1 MKNNLRYGIRK
12 HKLGAA
18 SVFLGTMIVVG
29 MGQDKEAAA
38 SEQKTTTVEENGN
51 SATDNKVNETQTT
64 TTNVNTIDETQ
75 SYSATA
81 TEQPSNATQVT
92 TEKAPKAVQAVQAP
106 QTAQPANLET
116 VKEEVVKEEAKPQVK
131 ETTQSQD
138 NSGDQ
143 RQVDLTP
150 KKATQNQ
157 VAETQV
163 EVAQP
168 RTVSESK
175 PRVTRSADVVDAKE
189 ASDVSEVKGT
199 DVTSKVTVEDES
211 KIEAPKGNNVQPHEG
226 QRVVL
231 KYKLKF
237 QDGLKTGDYFDFTLS
252 NNVNTHGVSTIRKV
266 PDIKNGS
273 LVMAKGQVL
282 DNGRIRYT
290 FIDYIKDKVN
300 VTANLEINLFIDP
313 KTVQSNGQQTI
324 TSKLN
329 GKETSGTMQITYK
342 DGVKNQYTNVN
353 GSIET
358 FDKEKNKF
366 THVAYIKPINGNN
379 SDSVTVTGMLT
390 QGSNEN
396 GTQPNVKIY
405 EYVGTE
411 NGLPQSVYANTAD
424 STQLKDVTNQM
435 SDKLK
440 VQNNGSYSLNF
451 DKLDKTY
458 VIHYTGDYLNG
469 TSEVNF
475 RTQLTGYPENRYKTY
490 YYNNGYILT
499 WDNGLVLY
507 SNKANGDGKY
517 GPIVDSNNF
526 EFSEDSGNGSISGQY
541 DAKQIIET
549 EENQDNTPLDIDYHT
564 AIDGEGGYVDGYI
577 ETIEETDSSAID
589 IDYHTAV
596 DSEAGHVGG
605 YTESSE
611 ESNPI
616 DFEESTHENSKHH
629 ADVVEY
635 GEDTN
640 PGGGQVTTESNL
652 VEFDEDSTK
661 GIVTGAVSDHTTVE
675 DTKEYTTE
683 SNLIELVDE
692 LPEEHG
698 QAQGPIE
705 EITENNHHIS
715 HSGLGTENGHGN
727 YGVIEEIEENSHVDI
742 KSELGYEGGQNSGN
756 QSFEEDTE
764 EDKPKYEQGGNI
776 VDIDFDSVPQIQGQN
791 NGNQS
796 FEEDTEKDKPKY
808 EQGGNIIDIDFDSV
822 PHIHGFNKHNEI
834 IEEDTNK
841 DKPNYQFGGH
851 NSVDFEEDT
860 LPKVSG
866 QNEGEQTIEEDTTP
880 PTPPTPEVPSEPE
893 TPTPPT
899 PEVPSE
905 PETPTPPTPEVPGE
919 PETPT
924 PPTPEVPSE
933 PETPTPPTPEVPSE
947 PETPTPPTPEVPSE
961 PETPTP
967 PTPEVPAEPGKPVPP
982 AKEEPKKPSKPVEQG
997 KVVTP
1002 VIEINE
1008 KVKVVAPT
1016 KKAQSKKSELPETG
1030 GEESTNK
1037 GMLFGGLFSILGL
1050 ALLRRN
1056 KKNNKA

>member
-51 SATDNKVNETQTT
+51 SATDNKTSETQTT
-64 TTNVNTIDETQ
+64 ATNVNHIEETQ
-75 SYSATA
+75 SYNATV

-92 TEKAPKAVQAVQAP
+92 TEEAPKAVQAP
-106 QTAQPANLET
+106 QTAQPANVET
-116 VKEEVVKEEAKPQVK
+116 VKEEEKPQVK
-131 ETTQSQD
+131 ETTQPQD
-138 NSGDQ
+138 NSGNQ

-150 KKATQNQ
+150 KKVTQNQ
-157 VAETQV
+157 GTETQV

-168 RTVSESK
+168 RTASESK
-175 PRVTRSADVVDAKE
+175 PRVTRSADVAEAKE

-199 DVTSKVTVEDES
+199 DVTSKVTVES
-211 KIEAPKGNNVQPHEG
+211 GSIEAPQGNKVEPHAG

-237 QDGLKTGDYFDFTLS
+237 ADGLKRGDYFDFTLS
-252 NNVNTHGVSTIRKV
+252 NNVNTYGVSTARKV
-266 PDIKNGS
+266 PEIKNVS
-273 LVMAKGQVL
+273 VVMATGEIL
-282 DNGRIRYT
+282 GNGNIRYT
-290 FIDYIKDKVN
+290 FTNEIEHKVE

-313 KTVQSNGQQTI
+313 KTVQSNGEQKI

-329 GKETSGTMQITYK
+329 GEETEKTIPVVYNP
-342 DGVKNQYTNVN
+342 GVSNSYTNVN

-358 FDKEKNKF
+358 FNKESNKF
-366 THVAYIKPINGNN
+366 THIAYIKPMNGNQSN
-379 SDSVTVTGMLT
+379 TVSVTGTLT
-390 QGSNEN
+390 EGSNLA
-396 GTQPNVKIY
+396 GGQPTVKVY
-405 EYVGTE
+405 EYLGKKDE
-411 NGLPQSVYANTAD
+411 LPQSVYANTSD
-424 STQLKDVTNQM
+424 TNKFKDVTKEMNG
-435 SDKLK
+435 KLS
-440 VQNNGSYSLNF
+440 VQDNGSYSLNL

-458 VIHYTGDYLNG
+458 VIHYTGEYLQG
-469 TSEVNF
+469 SDQVNF
-475 RTQLTGYPENRYKTY
+475 RTELYGYPERAYKSY
-490 YYNNGYILT
+490 YVYGGYRLT

-507 SNKANGDGKY
+507 SNKAD
-517 GPIVDSNNF
+517 
-526 EFSEDSGNGSISGQY
+526 GNGKNGQIIQDNDFEYKEDTAKGTMSGQY

-635 GEDTN
+635 EEDTN

-652 VEFDEDSTK
+652 VEFDEESTK
-661 GIVTGAVSDHTTVE
+661 GIVTGAVSDHTTIE

-776 VDIDFDSVPQIQGQN
+776 VDIDFDSVPQIHGQN
-791 NGNQS
+791 KGDQS

-808 EQGGNIIDIDFDSV
+808 EHGGNIIDIDFDSV
-822 PHIHGFNKHNEI
+822 PQIHGFNKHNEI

-866 QNEGEQTIEEDTTP
+866 QNEGQQTIEEDTTP

-893 TPTPPT
+893 TPM
-899 PEVPSE
+899 
-905 PETPTPPTPEVPGE
+905 
-919 PETPT
+919 
-924 PPTPEVPSE
+924 
-933 PETPTPPTPEVPSE
+933 
-947 PETPTPPTPEVPSE
+947 PPTPEVPSE

-1008 KVKVVAPT
+1008 KVKAVAPT

-1030 GEESTNK
+1030 GEEST
-1037 GMLFGGLFSILGL
+1037 
-1050 ALLRRN
+1050 
-1056 KKNNKA
+1056 

>member
-38 SEQKTTTVEENGN
+38 SEQKTTVEENGN
-51 SATDNKVNETQTT
+51 SATDNKVSETQTT
-64 TTNVNTIDETQ
+64 ATNVNHIEETQ
-75 SYSATA
+75 SYNATV

-92 TEKAPKAVQAVQAP
+92 TEEAPKAVQAP
-106 QTAQPANLET
+106 QTAQPANVET
-116 VKEEVVKEEAKPQVK
+116 VKEEEKPQVK
-131 ETTQSQD
+131 ETTQPQD
-138 NSGDQ
+138 NSGNQ

-150 KKATQNQ
+150 KKVTQNQ
-157 VAETQV
+157 GTETQV

-168 RTVSESK
+168 RTASESK
-175 PRVTRSADVVDAKE
+175 PRVTRSADVAEAKE

-199 DVTSKVTVEDES
+199 DVTSKVTVES
-211 KIEAPKGNNVQPHEG
+211 GSIEAPQGNKVEPHAG

-237 QDGLKTGDYFDFTLS
+237 ADGLKRGDYFDFTLS
-252 NNVNTHGVSTIRKV
+252 NNVNTYGVSTARKV
-266 PDIKNGS
+266 PEIKNGS
-273 LVMAKGQVL
+273 VVMATGEIL
-282 DNGRIRYT
+282 GNGNIRYT
-290 FIDYIKDKVN
+290 FTNEIEHKVE

-313 KTVQSNGQQTI
+313 KTVQSNGEQKI

-329 GKETSGTMQITYK
+329 GQETEKTIPVVYNP
-342 DGVKNQYTNVN
+342 GVSNSYTNVN

-358 FDKEKNKF
+358 FNKESNKF
-366 THVAYIKPINGNN
+366 THIAYIKPMNGNQSN
-379 SDSVTVTGMLT
+379 TVSVTGTLT
-390 QGSNEN
+390 EGSNLA
-396 GTQPNVKIY
+396 GGQPTVKVY
-405 EYVGTE
+405 EYLGKKDE
-411 NGLPQSVYANTAD
+411 LPQSVYANTSD
-424 STQLKDVTNQM
+424 TNKFKDVTNEM
-435 SDKLK
+435 NGKLS
-440 VQNNGSYSLNF
+440 VQDNGSYSLNL

-458 VIHYTGDYLNG
+458 VIHYTGEYLQG
-469 TSEVNF
+469 SDQVNF
-475 RTQLTGYPENRYKTY
+475 RTELYGYPERAYKSY
-490 YYNNGYILT
+490 YVYGGYRLT

-507 SNKANGDGKY
+507 SNKAD
-517 GPIVDSNNF
+517 
-526 EFSEDSGNGSISGQY
+526 GNGKNGQIIQNNDFEYKEDTAKGTMSGQY

-635 GEDTN
+635 EEDTN

-652 VEFDEDSTK
+652 VEFDEESTR

-776 VDIDFDSVPQIQGQN
+776 VDIDFDSVPQIHGQN
-791 NGNQS
+791 KGDQS

-808 EQGGNIIDIDFDSV
+808 EHGGNIIDIDFDSV
-822 PHIHGFNKHNEI
+822 PHIHGFNKHTEI

-851 NSVDFEEDT
+851 NIVDFEEDT

-866 QNEGEQTIEEDTTP
+866 QNEGQQTIEEDTTP
-880 PTPPTPEVPSEPE
+880 PTP
-893 TPTPPT
+893 
-899 PEVPSE
+899 
-905 PETPTPPTPEVPGE
+905 
-919 PETPT
+919 
-924 PPTPEVPSE
+924 
-933 PETPTPPTPEVPSE
+933 PTPPTPEVPSE

-1008 KVKVVAPT
+1008 KVKAVAPT

>member
-51 SATDNKVNETQTT
+51 SATDNKTSETQTT
-64 TTNVNTIDETQ
+64 ATNVNHIEETQ
-75 SYSATA
+75 SYNATV

-92 TEKAPKAVQAVQAP
+92 TEEAPKAVQAP
-106 QTAQPANLET
+106 QTAQPANVET
-116 VKEEVVKEEAKPQVK
+116 VKEEEKPQVK
-131 ETTQSQD
+131 ETTQPQD
-138 NSGDQ
+138 NSGNQ

-150 KKATQNQ
+150 KKVTQNQ
-157 VAETQV
+157 GTETQV

-168 RTVSESK
+168 RTASESK
-175 PRVTRSADVVDAKE
+175 PRVTRSADVAEAKE

-199 DVTSKVTVEDES
+199 DVTSKVTVES
-211 KIEAPKGNNVQPHEG
+211 GSIEAPQGNKVEPHAG

-237 QDGLKTGDYFDFTLS
+237 ADGLKRGDYFDFTLS
-252 NNVNTHGVSTIRKV
+252 NNVNTYGVSTARKV
-266 PDIKNGS
+266 PEIKNGS
-273 LVMAKGQVL
+273 VVMATGEIL
-282 DNGRIRYT
+282 GNGNIRYT
-290 FIDYIKDKVN
+290 FTNEIEHKVE

-313 KTVQSNGQQTI
+313 KTVQSNGEQKI

-329 GKETSGTMQITYK
+329 GEETEKTIPVVYNP
-342 DGVKNQYTNVN
+342 GVSNSYTNVN

-358 FDKEKNKF
+358 FNKESNKF
-366 THVAYIKPINGNN
+366 THIAYIKPMNGNQSN
-379 SDSVTVTGMLT
+379 TVSVTGTLT
-390 QGSNEN
+390 EGSNLA
-396 GTQPNVKIY
+396 GGQPTVKVY
-405 EYVGTE
+405 EYLGKKDE
-411 NGLPQSVYANTAD
+411 LPQSVYANTSD
-424 STQLKDVTNQM
+424 TNKFKDVTKEMNG
-435 SDKLK
+435 KLS
-440 VQNNGSYSLNF
+440 VQDNGSYSLNL

-458 VIHYTGDYLNG
+458 VIHYTGEYLQG
-469 TSEVNF
+469 SDQVNF
-475 RTQLTGYPENRYKTY
+475 RTELYGYPERAYKSY
-490 YYNNGYILT
+490 YVYGGYRLT

-507 SNKANGDGKY
+507 SNKAD
-517 GPIVDSNNF
+517 
-526 EFSEDSGNGSISGQY
+526 GNGKNGQIIQDNDFEYKEDTAKGTMSGQY

-635 GEDTN
+635 EEDTN

-652 VEFDEDSTK
+652 VEFDEESTK

-727 YGVIEEIEENSHVDI
+727 YGVIDEIEENSHVDI

-776 VDIDFDSVPQIQGQN
+776 VDIDFDSVPQI
-791 NGNQS
+791 
-796 FEEDTEKDKPKY
+796 
-808 EQGGNIIDIDFDSV
+808 
-822 PHIHGFNKHNEI
+822 HGFNKHNEI

-866 QNEGEQTIEEDTTP
+866 QNEGQQTIEEDTTP

-905 PETPTPPTPEVPGE
+905 PGEPTPPK
-919 PETPT
+919 
-924 PPTPEVPSE
+924 PEVPSE
-933 PETPTPPTPEVPSE
+933 PETPVPPTPEVPS
-947 PETPTPPTPEVPSE
+947 
-961 PETPTP
+961 
-967 PTPEVPAEPGKPVPP
+967 EPGKPVPP

-1008 KVKVVAPT
+1008 KVKAVAPT

-1050 ALLRRN
+1050 VLLRRN

>member
-51 SATDNKVNETQTT
+51 SATDNKKSETQTT
-64 TTNVNTIDETQ
+64 TTNVNHIEETQ
-75 SYSATA
+75 SYNATA
-81 TEQPSNATQVT
+81 TEQPSNATQVI
-92 TEKAPKAVQAVQAP
+92 TEEAPKAVQAP

-116 VKEEVVKEEAKPQVK
+116 VKEEVVKEEEKPQVK

-157 VAETQV
+157 AAETQV

-175 PRVTRSADVVDAKE
+175 PRVTRSADVAE

-252 NNVNTHGVSTIRKV
+252 NNVNTHGVSTTRKV

-313 KTVQSNGQQTI
+313 KTVQNNGQQTI

-411 NGLPQSVYANTAD
+411 NGLPQSVYANTVD

-435 SDKLK
+435 GDKLK

-490 YYNNGYILT
+490 YYYNNGYTLT

-541 DAKQIIET
+541 DEKQIIET

-635 GEDTN
+635 EEDTN

-652 VEFDEDSTK
+652 VEFDEESTK

-715 HSGLGTENGHGN
+715 HSGLGIENGHGN

-776 VDIDFDSVPQIQGQN
+776 VDIDFDSVPQIHGQN

-808 EQGGNIIDIDFDSV
+808 EQGDNIIDIDFDSV
-822 PHIHGFNKHNEI
+822 PQIHGFNKHNEI

-866 QNEGEQTIEEDTTP
+866 QNEGQQTIEEDTTP
-880 PTPPTPEVPSEPE
+880 PTPPTPEVPSEPGEPTPPTPEVPSEPGKPTPPTPEVPSEPE

-905 PETPTPPTPEVPGE
+905 PGE
-919 PETPT
+919 PT

-933 PETPTPPTPEVPSE
+933 PGK
-947 PETPTPPTPEVPSE
+947 
-961 PETPTP
+961 PTP

-997 KVVTP
+997 KIVTP

-1008 KVKVVAPT
+1008 KVKAVAPT
-1016 KKAQSKKSELPETG
+1016 KQKQSKKSELPETG

-1056 KKNNKA
+1056 KKNYKA

>member
-51 SATDNKVNETQTT
+51 STTDNKVSETQTT
-64 TTNVNTIDETQ
+64 TTNVNHIEETQ
-75 SYSATA
+75 SYNATV

-92 TEKAPKAVQAVQAP
+92 TEEAPKAVQAP
-106 QTAQPANLET
+106 QTAQPANVEK

-143 RQVDLTP
+143 RQVDLIP

-175 PRVTRSADVVDAKE
+175 PRVTRSADVVEAKE
-189 ASDVSEVKGT
+189 GMGVSEVKGT
-199 DVTSKVTVEDES
+199 DVTSKVTVES
-211 KIEAPKGNNVQPHEG
+211 GSIEAPQGNKVEPHAG

-237 QDGLKTGDYFDFTLS
+237 ADGLKRGDYFDFTLS
-252 NNVNTHGVSTIRKV
+252 NNVNTYGVSTARKV
-266 PDIKNGS
+266 PEIKNGS
-273 LVMAKGQVL
+273 VVMATGEIL
-282 DNGRIRYT
+282 GNGNIRYT
-290 FIDYIKDKVN
+290 FTNEIEHKVE

-313 KTVQSNGQQTI
+313 KTVQSNGEQKI

-329 GKETSGTMQITYK
+329 GEETEKTIPVVYNP
-342 DGVKNQYTNVN
+342 GVSNSYTNVN

-358 FDKEKNKF
+358 FNKESNKF
-366 THVAYIKPINGNN
+366 THIAYIKPMNGNQSN
-379 SDSVTVTGMLT
+379 TVSVTGTLT
-390 QGSNEN
+390 EGSNLA
-396 GTQPNVKIY
+396 GGQPTVKVY
-405 EYVGTE
+405 EYLGKKDE
-411 NGLPQSVYANTAD
+411 LPQSVYANTSD
-424 STQLKDVTNQM
+424 TNKFKDVTNEM
-435 SDKLK
+435 NGKLS
-440 VQNNGSYSLNF
+440 VQDNGSYSLNL

-458 VIHYTGDYLNG
+458 VIHYTGEYLQG
-469 TSEVNF
+469 SDQVNF
-475 RTQLTGYPENRYKTY
+475 RTELYGYPERAYKSY
-490 YYNNGYILT
+490 YVYGGYRLT

-507 SNKANGDGKY
+507 SNKAD
-517 GPIVDSNNF
+517 
-526 EFSEDSGNGSISGQY
+526 GNGKNGQIIQNNDFEYKEDTAKGTMSGQY

-589 IDYHTAV
+589 ID
-596 DSEAGHVGG
+596 
-605 YTESSE
+605 
-611 ESNPI
+611 
-616 DFEESTHENSKHH
+616 
-629 ADVVEY
+629 
-635 GEDTN
+635 
-640 PGGGQVTTESNL
+640 
-652 VEFDEDSTK
+652 
-661 GIVTGAVSDHTTVE
+661 
-675 DTKEYTTE
+675 
-683 SNLIELVDE
+683 
-692 LPEEHG
+692 
-698 QAQGPIE
+698 
-705 EITENNHHIS
+705 
-715 HSGLGTENGHGN
+715 
-727 YGVIEEIEENSHVDI
+727 
-742 KSELGYEGGQNSGN
+742 
-756 QSFEEDTE
+756 
-764 EDKPKYEQGGNI
+764 
-776 VDIDFDSVPQIQGQN
+776 
-791 NGNQS
+791 
-796 FEEDTEKDKPKY
+796 
-808 EQGGNIIDIDFDSV
+808 FDSV
-822 PHIHGFNKHNEI
+822 PHIHGFNKHTEI

-841 DKPNYQFGGH
+841 DKPSYQFGGH
-851 NSVDFEEDT
+851 NGIDFVEDT

-866 QNEGEQTIEEDTTP
+866 QNEGQQTIEEDTTP
-880 PTPPTPEVPSEPE
+880 
-893 TPTPPT
+893 
-899 PEVPSE
+899 
-905 PETPTPPTPEVPGE
+905 
-919 PETPT
+919 PT

-1008 KVKVVAPT
+1008 KVKAVVPT
-1016 KKAQSKKSELPETG
+1016 KQKQSKKSELPETG

-1050 ALLRRN
+1050 TLLRRN

>member
-51 SATDNKVNETQTT
+51 SATDNKTSETQTT
-64 TTNVNTIDETQ
+64 ATNVNHIEETQ
-75 SYSATA
+75 SYNATV

-92 TEKAPKAVQAVQAP
+92 TEEAPKAVQAP
-106 QTAQPANLET
+106 QTAQPANVET
-116 VKEEVVKEEAKPQVK
+116 VKEEEKPQVK
-131 ETTQSQD
+131 ETTQPQD
-138 NSGDQ
+138 NSGNQ

-150 KKATQNQ
+150 KKVTQNQ
-157 VAETQV
+157 GTETQV

-168 RTVSESK
+168 RTASESK
-175 PRVTRSADVVDAKE
+175 PRVTRSADVAEAKE

-199 DVTSKVTVEDES
+199 DVTSKVTVES
-211 KIEAPKGNNVQPHEG
+211 GSIEAPQGNKVEPHAG

-237 QDGLKTGDYFDFTLS
+237 ADGLKRGDYFDFTLS
-252 NNVNTHGVSTIRKV
+252 NNVNTYGVSTARKV
-266 PDIKNGS
+266 PEIKNGS
-273 LVMAKGQVL
+273 VVMATGEIL
-282 DNGRIRYT
+282 GNGNIRYT
-290 FIDYIKDKVN
+290 FTNEIEHKVE

-313 KTVQSNGQQTI
+313 KTVQSNGEQKI

-329 GKETSGTMQITYK
+329 GEETEKTIPVVYNP
-342 DGVKNQYTNVN
+342 GVSNSYTNVN

-358 FDKEKNKF
+358 FNKESNKF
-366 THVAYIKPINGNN
+366 THIAYIKPMNGNQSN
-379 SDSVTVTGMLT
+379 TVSVTGTLT
-390 QGSNEN
+390 EGSNLA
-396 GTQPNVKIY
+396 GGQPTVKVY
-405 EYVGTE
+405 EYLGKKDE
-411 NGLPQSVYANTAD
+411 LPQSVYANTSD
-424 STQLKDVTNQM
+424 TNKFKDVTKEMNG
-435 SDKLK
+435 KLS
-440 VQNNGSYSLNF
+440 VQDNGSYSLNL

-458 VIHYTGDYLNG
+458 VIHYTGEYLQG
-469 TSEVNF
+469 SDQVNF
-475 RTQLTGYPENRYKTY
+475 RTELYGYPERAYKSY
-490 YYNNGYILT
+490 YVYGGYRLT

-507 SNKANGDGKY
+507 SNKAD
-517 GPIVDSNNF
+517 
-526 EFSEDSGNGSISGQY
+526 GNGKNGQIIQDNDFEYKEDTAKGTMSGQY

-635 GEDTN
+635 EEDTN

-652 VEFDEDSTK
+652 VEFDEESTK
-661 GIVTGAVSDHTTVE
+661 GIVTGAVSDHTTIE

-776 VDIDFDSVPQIQGQN
+776 VDIDFDSVPQI
-791 NGNQS
+791 
-796 FEEDTEKDKPKY
+796 
-808 EQGGNIIDIDFDSV
+808 
-822 PHIHGFNKHNEI
+822 HGFNKHNEI

-866 QNEGEQTIEEDTTP
+866 QNEGQQTIEEDTTP
-880 PTPPTPEVPSEPE
+880 PTPPTPEVPSEPETPMPPTPEVPSEPE

-905 PETPTPPTPEVPGE
+905 PETPTPPTP
-919 PETPT
+919 
-924 PPTPEVPSE
+924 
-933 PETPTPPTPEVPSE
+933 
-947 PETPTPPTPEVPSE
+947 
-961 PETPTP
+961 
-967 PTPEVPAEPGKPVPP
+967 
-982 AKEEPKKPSKPVEQG
+982 
-997 KVVTP
+997 
-1002 VIEINE
+1002 
-1008 KVKVVAPT
+1008 
-1016 KKAQSKKSELPETG
+1016 
-1030 GEESTNK
+1030 
-1037 GMLFGGLFSILGL
+1037 
-1050 ALLRRN
+1050 
-1056 KKNNKA
+1056 